1 MRSDEIDDQRV
12 RRVANHQSQAK
23 AGAALEN
30 VSLKFSNPDP
40 AVRMRLSEM
49 VGELKQR
56 EPRVAAGG
64 PFECRETL

>member
-12 RRVANHQSQAK
+12 WHVANHQSQAK

-30 VSLKFSNPDP
+30 VPFEFPNADP
-40 AVRMRLSEM
+40 AVRVRLSEM
-49 VGELKQR
+49 VGEFKQR

-64 PFECRETL
+64 PFESREPL